1 MALIEYR
8 IGEVAERL
16 GLSIPTVRN
25 YCLEGKLKFTMTP
38 GGHMRISQE
47 ALADFLKGDINR
59 QGPLDNRTV
68 RGLSGPARRQ
78 AITPRVLPLAAAATY
93 IGVHPNTLRAICHDG
108 KIPCFI
114 TPGGHYRITI
124 KALDEYIEQRRMAA
138 KAYIQDHAQAAE
150 ERGGH
155 SRVAED
161 TAGYG
166 GEGEGMKP

>member
-25 YCLEGKLKFTMTP
+25 YCLSGKLKFSMTP
-38 GGHMRISQE
+38 GGHMRISQD
-47 ALADFLKGDINR
+47 ALADFLRSDINR
-59 QGPLDNRTV
+59 QGPLDNRTI

-78 AITPRVLPLAAAATY
+78 TLTPRVLPLATAATY
-93 IGVHPNTLRAICHDG
+93 IGVSPNTMRSICHDG

-124 KALDEYIEQRRMAA
+124 KSLDEYLEQRQSAA
-138 KAYIQDHAQAAE
+138 KAYIEGKAE
-150 ERGGH
+150 ERQH
-155 SRVAED
+155 RVADDPAE
-161 TAGYG
+161 YG
-166 GEGEGMKP
+166 GEGMKP